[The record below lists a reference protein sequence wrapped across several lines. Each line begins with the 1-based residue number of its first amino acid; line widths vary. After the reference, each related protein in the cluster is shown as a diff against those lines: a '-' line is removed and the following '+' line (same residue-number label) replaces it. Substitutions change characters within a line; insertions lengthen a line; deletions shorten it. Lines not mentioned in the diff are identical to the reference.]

1 MKQVCDT
8 LEVARS
14 NINDRRKRENRKRG
28 WYKKADDAKLLPII
42 RELVDQRPTYG
53 YRRINVHLNKRLER
67 EGKPKVNHKRTYRI
81 MKQNGLLLA
90 RYTGKKVL
98 RSHTGKIITLRS
110 NLRWCSDVFEIPC
123 WNKDVVRVAFSLDC
137 CDREIMSFVATT
149 GWINAEM
156 IRDLM
161 TQTMEYRF
169 GNIDQLPHK
178 IEWLSDNG
186 KYYLANETIRFARA
200 INLVPCSTPAYSPES
215 NGMAEAFVKTFKRDY
230 VYINDRPDAMTV
242 LSQLDHWFN
251 DYNENHPHKGLKML
265 SPREFIRSA
274 MGQDFFIPPQK
285 GIEKSGYV
293 TKSAS

>member
-1 MKQVCDT
+1 
-8 LEVARS
+8 
-14 NINDRRKRENRKRG
+14 
-28 WYKKADDAKLLPII
+28 
-42 RELVDQRPTYG
+42 
-53 YRRINVHLNKRLER
+53 
-67 EGKPKVNHKRTYRI
+67 
-81 MKQNGLLLA
+81 
-90 RYTGKKVL
+90 
-98 RSHTGKIITLRS
+98 
-110 NLRWCSDVFEIPC
+110 VFEIPC